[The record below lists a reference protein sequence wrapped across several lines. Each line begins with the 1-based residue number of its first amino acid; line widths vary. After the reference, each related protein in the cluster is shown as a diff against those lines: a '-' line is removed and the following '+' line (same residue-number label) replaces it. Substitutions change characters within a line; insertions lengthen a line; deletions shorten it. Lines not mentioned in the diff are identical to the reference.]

1 MRTKE
6 PGIFLDSSS
15 TLLGE
20 IPFVSDSILEWEA
33 AGKHLLIRDVLTH
46 EDFRETEN
54 IQREAWS
61 FDDLDVVP
69 AAHLIAAKWAGG
81 IVLGAFDSDRM
92 IGFVY
97 GFPALENGHIS
108 LHSHMLAVRPE
119 SRNLRAGIQL
129 KVAQRKKAIEMGVRE
144 ISWTFDPLQTLNAH
158 LNFTRLGVVS
168 ERYLVNFYGEETS
181 SPLHRGVGTDRL
193 WVRWL
198 INTDR
203 VKTRLRNIETGENSD
218 NTNTSPVELEKEL
231 GNLFA
236 EQPERVGLEPVLLA
250 ATEGKWKRVKA
261 IQEAALSSN
270 LLIEIPSNMFNF
282 KKENIE
288 AALNWR
294 QSVQDWLVKAFSIGF
309 VAVDFLNI
317 KSSTGSRWFYHLIQ
331 GELENNE

>member
-1 MRTKE
+1 
-6 PGIFLDSSS
+6 
-15 TLLGE
+15 
-20 IPFVSDSILEWEA
+20 VSDSILEWEA
-33 AGKHLLIRDVLTH
+33 AGRHLIIRDVLTQ

-54 IQREAWS
+54 IQREAWG
-61 FDDLDVVP
+61 FEDLDVVP

-97 GFPALENGHIS
+97 GFPAFESGHIS

-129 KVAQRKKAIEMGVRE
+129 KVAQRKKAIETGIRE

-158 LNFTRLGVVS
+158 LNFTRLGVIS

-198 INTDR
+198 ISTDR
-203 VKTRLRNIETGENSD
+203 VKTRLSIETGEPPESTGNPLLD
-218 NTNTSPVELEKEL
+218 LEKGLPNLL
-231 GNLFA
+231 G
-236 EQPERVGLEPVLLA
+236 EQPERVGLEPALLA
-250 ATEGKWKRVKA
+250 ATDSKWERVKTIEEA
-261 IQEAALSSN
+261 ILSSR
-270 LLIEIPSNMFNF
+270 LLIEIPGNIADF

-288 AALNWR
+288 AALAWR
-294 QSVQDWLVKAFSIGF
+294 QSVQDWFVKAFATGF
-309 VAVDFLNI
+309 VADDFLNI
-317 KSSTGSRWFYHLIQ
+317 KSLAGSRWFYHLVRDQ
-331 GELENNE
+331 MEHNQ